1 MRVCIL
7 GSPRSGTTSLYKYL
21 TNSLELEGLNEPY
34 NKRMDQRFGK
44 RNLTEYDIWERDNLV
59 VKHLSMQLDRNQIS
73 LLEDHF
79 DKIVLIYREDVK
91 SASESWLCGN
101 YSGNWDKKYNYNDII
116 YRYDEEEAKFLL
128 ETDMK
133 ERYKDIE
140 FYKTLPFFTVTY
152 ENLFYSDKDKI
163 RLKEYFNITD
173 NKFDFYFDIKNKL
186 RQEKSLPKTII

>member
-59 VKHLSMQLDRNQIS
+59 VKHLSMQLDRNQIP
-73 LLEDHF
+73 LLEEHF

-91 SASESWLCGN
+91 SA
-101 YSGNWDKKYNYNDII
+101 
-116 YRYDEEEAKFLL
+116 
-128 ETDMK
+128 
-133 ERYKDIE
+133 
-140 FYKTLPFFTVTY
+140 
-152 ENLFYSDKDKI
+152 
-163 RLKEYFNITD
+163 
-173 NKFDFYFDIKNKL
+173 
-186 RQEKSLPKTII
+186 